1 MKLFRAPECRAAL
14 TASPEQIAPLKG
26 LMQAAGL
33 AA

>member
-1 MKLFRAPECRAAL
+1 LFRAPESRAAL
-14 TASPEQIAPLKG
+14 SAAPETLATLKG